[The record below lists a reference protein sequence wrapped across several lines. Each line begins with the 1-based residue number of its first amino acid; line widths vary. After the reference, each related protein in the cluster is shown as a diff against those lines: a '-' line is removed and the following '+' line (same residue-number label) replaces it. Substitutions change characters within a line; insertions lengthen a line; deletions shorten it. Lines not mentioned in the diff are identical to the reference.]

1 MNGDMTAF
9 KRAYTPYVRRCDELE
24 KKLSFFLAEMARY
37 GIEPE
42 AYTAAEFEAWAGN
55 QRDTLAREHRGL
67 SLLDYWESIIDERHR
82 DYVAIK
88 AERDRTA
95 ATLYHTVQ
103 RRLVI
108 DKAKAF
114 FLEAAMGGA
123 GAEASAPPAGTAG
136 SEGAC
141 ARWRLHAR
149 LARDSC
155 QPPLPPR
162 ALLPPS
168 LFPAQRRPAC
178 RATKRPR

>member
-24 KKLSFFLAEMARY
+24 KKLSFFLSEMARY
-37 GIEPE
+37 GITPE

-67 SLLDYWESIIDERHR
+67 SLLDYWESIIDERHK

-88 AERDRTA
+88 VQRDHTA

-108 DKAKAF
+108 DKAKHF
-114 FLEAAMGGA
+114 FLEAAMGGV
-123 GAEASAPPAGTAG
+123 GSEPMSPPSGTAG
-136 SEGAC
+136 SERASSSLRV
-141 ARWRLHAR
+141 AP
-149 LARDSC
+149 SPS
-155 QPPLPPR
+155 PPALSSLSPPV
-162 ALLPPS
+162 S
-168 LFPAQRRPAC
+168 RPAPPHPPPA
-178 RATKRPR
+178 RG